1 MKNIIKVL
9 VLALAVSSPLAV
21 ITPAVHAETTST
33 AKTAPLAKTETSK
46 THHKAVIT
54 NSKSQVKSG
63 KVKHTKHLKHHKHH
77 KHTATNLT
85 NKSNTAANKAHK

>member
-1 MKNIIKVL
+1 MKNLIKVL

-33 AKTAPLAKTETSK
+33 TKTAPLAKIDTSK
-46 THHKAVIT
+46 THHKAAIT
-54 NSKSQVKSG
+54 KSKSQVKSG
-63 KVKHTKHLKHHKHH
+63 KHTKHLKHHKHH

>member
-1 MKNIIKVL
+1 MNKFIKGL
-9 VLALAVSSPLAV
+9 VLALVISSPVAV
-21 ITPAVHAETTST
+21 IAPAVHAETTTTIKKAHST
-33 AKTAPLAKTETSK
+33 KTETAK
-46 THHKAVIT
+46 IHHKAAIT

-63 KVKHTKHLKHHKHH
+63 KIKHTKHLKRH